1 MRKTLYFGGNIHSMV
16 SENDIFSVMVTEGEK
31 IIYTGNEIP
40 ESIAFDK
47 KIDLKGKHIFPTMT
61 DSHLHLLYTI
71 VLSAA
76 SFNICE
82 ITAEGVKPDNIADIG
97 KRVSD
102 YYTANPKQKIITANG
117 YIISAVNEKRLPN
130 RFELDEW
137 SEGRAMIVYS
147 IDGHSS
153 AISTKLMEMLSLPT
167 ENSDGVFS
175 GEAHEF
181 MQGKVTTLIASNVT
195 PGIIAKGIANFSNL
209 CASYGISRVCA
220 MDGNEDVEN
229 DVLTTALAFL
239 AERMDIDVRLF
250 PQYMDYDRLKSFG
263 KKQKT
268 LRAGGCGIW
277 ELDGSVGSH
286 SAAFYEPYKDNGSQG
301 HCYYESSKI
310 KAKVKEALDKN
321 IRLSCHAIGESA
333 IDQITEIYGELES
346 RIPRKGAMMRID
358 HFEFPS
364 EKAVETIKRLPLAI
378 TVQPGFSWVDKRFLK
393 SYEQF
398 LPESIINRQLPLK
411 ELLDSDVCVCGSSD
425 SPVQSVNP
433 YEQMLGM
440 TNFYIEEQSLTPYE
454 ALKTYTVNPAKMLG
468 ECTTGTLQAGND
480 ADFFVCDRDIL
491 SCRGTDI
498 TLCKAEYMI
507 VRGKRYKEKKGTVT
521 ELMKMLLTKPHKI

>member
-1 MRKTLYFGGNIHSMV
+1 MRKILYYNGNIHSMT

-31 IIYTGNEIP
+31 ITYTGNEIP
-40 ESIAFDK
+40 PGIFDEK
-47 KIDLKGKHIFPTMT
+47 VDLEGKHVYPTMT

-82 ITAEGVKPDNIADIG
+82 ITSDGVKPDNINDIG
-97 KRVSD
+97 KRVTD
-102 YYTANPKQKIITANG
+102 YCKANPKQKIITANG
-117 YIISAVNEKRLPN
+117 YIISAVDEKRLPT
-130 RFELDEW
+130 RFELDKW
-137 SEGRAMIVYS
+137 SDGRAMIVYS

-153 AISTKLMEMLSLPT
+153 AISTKLMEMLGLPT
-167 ENSDGVFS
+167 KDSNGVFS

-195 PGIIAKGIANFSNL
+195 PSIIAKGIANFSNL

-220 MDGNEDVEN
+220 MDGNEDVKN
-229 DVLTTALAFL
+229 DILTKLLAFL

-250 PQYMDYDRLKSFG
+250 PQYMDFSRLGYFS
-263 KKQKT
+263 KKQKA
-268 LRAGGCGIW
+268 LRAGGCGVW

-286 SAAFYEPYKDNGSQG
+286 SAAFNEPYKDSGTQG
-301 HCYYESSKI
+301 HCYYEKDKI

-333 IDQITEIYGELES
+333 IDQITEIYGELED
-346 RIPRKGAMMRID
+346 RIPTSGAMMRID

-364 EKAVETIKRLPLAI
+364 GKAVELIKKLPLAI
-378 TVQPGFSWVDKRFLK
+378 TVQPGFSWIDKHFLK

-398 LPESIINRQLPLK
+398 LPENIINSQLPLK
-411 ELLDSDVCVCGSSD
+411 NLTDAGVCVCGSSD

-440 TNFYIEEQSLTPYE
+440 VDFYLEDQSITPYE
-454 ALKTYTVNPAKMLG
+454 ALRTYTTNPARMLG
-468 ECTTGTLQAGND
+468 EENTGTLQKGND

-491 SCRGTDI
+491 SCSGADI
-498 TLCKAEYMI
+498 TLCKAEYMM
-507 VRGKRYKEKKGTVT
+507 VRGRIYKKKKGTVP
-521 ELMKMLLTKPHKI
+521 ELLKMLLTKPHKI